1 MMVMN
6 AGQELEAKQ
15 THLSSSPHREDTSPL
30 LKTRNS
36 LTRLTNKLENIFN
49 YQNTLC
55 RSLDVGA
62 LTRKH
67 AKIKKYS
74 IVQTKHFHEIQKK
87 TDELDEI

>member
-1 MMVMN
+1 MVMN
-6 AGQELEAKQ
+6 IGQEFEAKQ
-15 THLSSSPHREDTSPL
+15 IHLSSSPHREDISPL
-30 LKTRNS
+30 LQTRNS
-36 LTRLTNKLENIFN
+36 LTQLTNKLEIFL
-49 YQNTLC
+49 TILC
-55 RSLDVGA
+55 QSLDVGA